1 MTPVVMENTWVRLE
15 PLHASHQGFLRIA
28 ADDESVWTYS
38 PQGVGLRPLEN
49 FERWWAKSLTWETT
63 RADFPFAVFRRDSGQ
78 WVGST
83 RYLNF
88 APHDLRVEIGNTWY
102 QANARGSVVN
112 PACKLLMLGHAFE
125 VLKLQRVELKCDARN
140 VQSRN
145 AIVKMGARE
154 EGTLR
159 KHMVLG
165 DGYTR
170 DTVYF
175 SVLAEEWPGVRQR
188 LEARC
193 RDS

>member
-1 MTPVVMENTWVRLE
+1 MTPTVLENALVRLE
-15 PLHASHQGFLRIA
+15 PLAASHAGSLRIA

-38 PQGVGLRPLEN
+38 PQGVGLKPVEH
-49 FERWWAKSLTWETT
+49 FERWWQKSLAWETT

-88 APHDLRVEIGNTWY
+88 ALHDKRIEIGNTWY
-102 QANARGSVVN
+102 QENARGSTVN
-112 PACKLLMLGHAFE
+112 PATKLLLFAHAFE

-140 VQSRN
+140 VHSRN
-145 AIVKMGARE
+145 AIAKLGAVE

-165 DGYTR
+165 DGFTR

-175 SVLAEEWPGVRQR
+175 SVLAEEWPKVRAR
-188 LEARC
+188 LEARL
-193 RDS
+193 R